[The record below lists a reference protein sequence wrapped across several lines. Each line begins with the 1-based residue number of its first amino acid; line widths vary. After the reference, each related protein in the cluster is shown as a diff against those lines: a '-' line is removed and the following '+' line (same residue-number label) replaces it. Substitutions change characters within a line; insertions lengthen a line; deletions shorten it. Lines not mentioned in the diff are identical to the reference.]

1 VKLLHHNGASKFFLQ
16 QLLYDC
22 STIASIILSFFE
34 FLLKTLDSV
43 FVLLDDVVELDY
55 FIALKLHLCTFLR
68 LFWWGSFMA

>member
-1 VKLLHHNGASKFFLQ
+1 M
-16 QLLYDC
+16 
-22 STIASIILSFFE
+22 LSFIE

-55 FIALKLHLCTFLR
+55 VIALKLHLCTFLR